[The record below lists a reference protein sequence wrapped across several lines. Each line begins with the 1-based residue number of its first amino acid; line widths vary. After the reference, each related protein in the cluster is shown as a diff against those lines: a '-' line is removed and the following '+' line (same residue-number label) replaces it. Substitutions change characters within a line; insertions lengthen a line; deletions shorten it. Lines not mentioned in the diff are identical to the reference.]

1 MKILQRLRPTRLQLP
16 QLKHKVHRLTLR
28 ALLNVIIE
36 MRTWPSFLS
45 FQGTTDGIFRAIAVI
60 LAGIVIVR
68 YSTLFEEEYTKKL
81 TALYIHPWWR
91 ILVVLLLISSAI
103 WCPRV
108 GILIALLVFFYLSDM
123 NTLITPFSEI

>member
-1 MKILQRLRPTRLQLP
+1 MSS
-16 QLKHKVHRLTLR
+16 
-28 ALLNVIIE
+28 
-36 MRTWPSFLS
+36 WPSFLS
-45 FQGTTDGIFRAIAVI
+45 FQGTTDGVLRAIAVI
-60 LAGIVIVR
+60 MTVVVIVR
-68 YSTLFEEEYTKKL
+68 YSSLFEEEYSKKL

-91 ILVVLLLISSAI
+91 ILVVLLMISSAI